1 LGGRLIPAA
10 LFFYLSVRPLAFGRR
25 RAIFSIMTKE
35 QVKAVLDRVLTWPP
49 ERQEDA
55 VELLKAAEEQDS
67 SDLRLSDEQL
77 AELRHRRAANDPHR
91 ASFEEAFKRFRARIP

>member
-1 LGGRLIPAA
+1 
-10 LFFYLSVRPLAFGRR
+10 
-25 RAIFSIMTKE
+25 MTRD

-55 VELLKAAEEQDS
+55 VEILKAVEEQDA

-77 AELRHRRAANDPHR
+77 AEVRRRRAKSDPDR
-91 ASFEEAFKRFRARIP
+91 IPFDEVFRRFRARGK